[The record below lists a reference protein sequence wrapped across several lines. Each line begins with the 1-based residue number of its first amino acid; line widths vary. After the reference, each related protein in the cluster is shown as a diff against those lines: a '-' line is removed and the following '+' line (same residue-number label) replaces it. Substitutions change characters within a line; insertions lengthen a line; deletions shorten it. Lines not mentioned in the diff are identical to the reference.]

1 MENKEV
7 YKYLKQHIGN
17 ESKETIWDNAKVIYE
32 QLTDQEKKKNIYI
45 STDLFNSISILE
57 VSCSR

>member
-17 ESKETIWDNAKVIYE
+17 ERKETIWDNAKVIYE

-57 VSCSR
+57 VSCSS

>member
-7 YKYLKQHIGN
+7 YKYIKQHIGN

>member
-17 ESKETIWDNAKVIYE
+17 ESKETIWDNAKVIYD
-32 QLTDQEKKKNIYI
+32 QLTDQEKKKNIYMN
-45 STDLFNSISILE
+45 LPILLG
-57 VSCSR
+57 CI

>member
-45 STDLFNSISILE
+45 SSITYWSWCRSNCRI
-57 VSCSR
+57 